1 MKNTFNK
8 NSLTKVI
15 WQKDLALQEG
25 IGPEWNDWTFT
36 SLMPRVFGASTL
48 EETISAAHRMKFTSL
63 PLESLTPLEDGSFL
77 MTYKHGT
84 LRVVVKQEA
93 PKPQRKSV
101 EEWLEEQEC
110 MWHDW
115 E

>member
-1 MKNTFNK
+1 MIKTTPFNNK
-8 NSLTKVI
+8 CLTKVT
-15 WQKDLALQEG
+15 WQKDLSENNTLD
-25 IGPEWNDWTFT
+25 WNDWTFT
-36 SLMPRVFGASTL
+36 SLMPWCFRATTA
-48 EETISAAHRMKFTSL
+48 EETIKAAHRRKFTWL
-63 PLESLTPLEDGSFL
+63 PMETLTPLEDGSFL

-84 LRVVVKQEA
+84 LRVVLEQET
-93 PKPQRKSV
+93 PKPQRKSM